1 METFFDKINFPYDS
15 VRAGQDKFIKYV
27 FLTIKEQKNL
37 MVSAPTGLG
46 KTVSGLAPAIAYAR
60 KKEKT
65 VICLTSRQT
74 QANQVIKTIADIN
87 RKAKSRG
94 DNKPLNYMAFIGKR
108 NMCAHKDRDLY
119 PASDF
124 NEFCKKSRETG
135 KCKFYIN
142 TKNEENAEQIK
153 EIIDETSRSAM
164 NVEGFV
170 NLSGSCKFCPYEVAG
185 KKAFKADVVIC
196 DYNYLFS
203 AGIRENFLGK
213 IGRTLDECIVV
224 VDEAHN
230 LPDRIRSAHSYGLTT
245 ELLKNALKELQA
257 CVKDDSYDI
266 YINNIRG
273 VLRDIMLDK
282 LDSQTTDYLVSKDE
296 FISNLT
302 QRFLNTTM
310 QDVIDKL
317 ETAAALIKEDRIISF
332 VERVAHFLTRW
343 YKADE
348 ESYLRVLE
356 KTVVKGETT
365 LSLRIK
371 CIDPSKLAGDIL
383 NKTYSSILMSGTLSP
398 ISMYKDI
405 LGVANCRTLEL
416 DSPFAAK
423 NQLTMVDD
431 SVSSKYSE
439 RSDEMFNNIARN
451 ITDSLFVAEDKNA
464 IVFFPSYDFMDKVIA
479 KINLVTMNRK
489 VLREQR
495 YMNKEDKEKFVDKF
509 KSTGAFDDKSKVLF
523 AITSGSFAEG
533 LDLPNEA
540 LEMVLVVGLPLAVPD
555 TFTKAVIKHFDKKF
569 GKGQMYGYIYPAM
582 SKIIQAAGRCI
593 RTEQDKGVVI
603 LMDNRFMSPMYSQCF
618 PWQKQMYVTK
628 DLMGDIEKFFNKN
641 DKNLLDM

>member
-1 METFFDKINFPYDS
+1 METFFEKINFPYET

-46 KTVSGLAPAIAYAR
+46 KTVSALAPAIAYAQ
-60 KKEKT
+60 KHEKT
-65 VICLTSRQT
+65 IICLTSRQT

-94 DNKPLNYMAFIGKR
+94 KTRPIRYMAFIGKR

-124 NEFCKKSRETG
+124 NEFCKKTRETG
-135 KCKFYIN
+135 KCKFFIN
-142 TKNEENAEQIK
+142 TKNEDNAEQIK
-153 EIIDETSRSAM
+153 EVIDESTRSVM

-170 NLSGSCKFCPYEVAG
+170 NLAGGCKLCPYEVAG

-213 IGRTLDECIVV
+213 IGRTIDECIVI

-257 CVKDDSYDI
+257 CIKDDSYDI

-282 LDSQTTDYLVSKDE
+282 LDSSTTDYLVSKDE
-296 FISNLT
+296 FIKNLT
-302 QRFLNTTM
+302 SRFLNTNM
-310 QDVIDKL
+310 QDIIDKL
-317 ETAAALIKEDRIISF
+317 DAAAALVKEDRIISF
-332 VERVAHFLTRW
+332 VERVSHFLGRW
-343 YKADE
+343 FKADE
-348 ESYLRVLE
+348 DSYLRILE
-356 KTVVKGETT
+356 KTVNKGETT

-371 CIDPSKLAGDIL
+371 CIDPSTISGDIL
-383 NKTYSSILMSGTLSP
+383 NKSYSTILMSGTLTP
-398 ISMYKDI
+398 IKMYRDI
-405 LGVANCRTLEL
+405 LGVANCRTLEVE
-416 DSPFAAK
+416 SPFLSK
-423 NQLTMVDD
+423 NQLTIVDD
-431 SVSSKYSE
+431 TVTSRYAE
-439 RSDEMFNNIARN
+439 RSDEMFSKIAKNIEDA
-451 ITDSLFVAEDKNA
+451 LFVAKDKNT
-464 IVFFPSYDFMDKVIA
+464 IVFFPSYDFLDKIVS
-479 KINLVTMNRK
+479 KINLVGLNRK

-495 YMNKEDKEKFVDKF
+495 YMNKEDKEKFVDSF
-509 KSTGAFDDKSKVLF
+509 KSTGAFDDKAKVLF
-523 AITSGSFAEG
+523 GITSGSFAEG
-533 LDLPNEA
+533 LDLPAKA

-593 RTEQDKGVVI
+593 RSEQDKGVVV
-603 LMDNRFMSPMYSQCF
+603 LMDNRFMSPLYAQCF
-618 PWQKQMYVTK
+618 PWQKSMYVTK
-628 DLMGDIEKFFNKN
+628 DLMGDIEGFFDSN
-641 DKNLLDM
+641 DKDSLDI